1 MYTIIINEHMQ
12 IYICID
18 LCMYSYLHTWHMN
31 KNILWYIYI
40 YIYSIYILLI
50 FTAYIYIL
58 YLYTGYL
65 AHTVYRSTLLPC
77 HPSSTARHP
86 ALFRS
91 LKARRIPA
99 IAHPFEASVSRRL
112 SSQNAGTQT
121 APETSGLMDGY
132 SILFPQ
138 IWFLIDF
145 DFFTHPQM
153 GNVASKNG
161 GTWGLSQAKNGDFNS
176 IYTRAN
182 SLWRIR

>member
-1 MYTIIINEHMQ
+1 
-12 IYICID
+12 
-18 LCMYSYLHTWHMN
+18 MN
-31 KNILWYIYI
+31 IHCIYI
-40 YIYSIYILLI
+40 Y
-50 FTAYIYIL
+50 

-65 AHTVYRSTLLPC
+65 VHTVYRSALLPC

-91 LKARRIPA
+91 LKARIIPA
-99 IAHPFEASVSRRL
+99 IARPFEASVSRRL

-121 APETSGLMDGY
+121 VPETSGLMDGY

-145 DFFTHPQM
+145 DFLTHPQM

-161 GTWGLSQAKNGDFNS
+161 GTWGLSQPKSGDFNS
-176 IYTRAN
+176 IYTRVN
-182 SLWRIR
+182 SLWGFR